1 MISSNGIV
9 WLLSLGKV
17 VGIGDGICA
26 VNHLVVEPLQGSVV
40 AVQAKDFADDAP
52 ARLASHMDDEIDGFS
67 DLGFDVRKG
76 RLRMAARYEIR
87 KAAKRL
93 CGRVGMDGGKRS
105 SVACV
110 E

>member
-9 WLLSLGKV
+9 WLLSVGIV

-26 VNHLVVEPLQGSVV
+26 ADHLIVEPLQGSVI

-52 ARLASHMDDEIDGFS
+52 APLTRHMDDKIDRLS
-67 DLGFDVRKG
+67 DLGFDVGKG
-76 RLRMAARYEIR
+76 RLRMAAQDEIR

-93 CGRVGMDGGKRS
+93 CGGVSMDR
-105 SVACV
+105 
-110 E
+110 